1 MNLLIIKVPTV
12 LLFFYLSLRLYLIDN
27 KSELMYND
35 VDLLLKTN
43 KKGGQNVDI

>member
-12 LLFFYLSLRLYLIDN
+12 LLFFYLGLRLYLIDN